1 MPDVTDTI
9 KKINIERWIGWVTAL
24 VMLIGWAFSFG
35 IFYNRIS
42 SLETEVKDTNN
53 KIEKQQELLLKQQEF
68 NGKILTYIEIM
79 QKQPN
84 K

>member
-1 MPDVTDTI
+1 
-9 KKINIERWIGWVTAL
+9 
-24 VMLIGWAFSFG
+24 MLIGWAFSFG
-35 IFYNRIS
+35 IFYNRMT
-42 SLETEVKDTNN
+42 SLEGEVKDTNT

-68 NGKILTYIEIM
+68 NGKILIYIEIM